1 LYLCVLGLWRLI
13 CTLSNCSLNNLVFL
27 CSLIIKNTIPAIAA
41 TPSMT
46 IIAALALLPVLKPLF
61 LFVFNAAVE
70 VDEVDGVVADAFAV
84 EELEEVEVEER
95 S

>member
-1 LYLCVLGLWRLI
+1 
-13 CTLSNCSLNNLVFL
+13 
-27 CSLIIKNTIPAIAA
+27 
-41 TPSMT
+41 MT